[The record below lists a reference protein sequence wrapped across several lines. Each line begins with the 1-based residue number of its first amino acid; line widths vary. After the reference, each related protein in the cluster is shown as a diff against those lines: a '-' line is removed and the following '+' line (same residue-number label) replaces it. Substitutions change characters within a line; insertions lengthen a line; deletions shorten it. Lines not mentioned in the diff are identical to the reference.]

1 MIYGYARVS
10 TDDQDLTIQRTAL
23 RQAGCA
29 MIREEKRS
37 GTKLDGRAELQTL
50 LDFIQ
55 PGDTLVVT
63 RIDRLARS
71 VLDLQTIVA
80 KLKERGAALRCT
92 EQPIDMTTPAGKAFL
107 DMLSVFAEFETAL
120 RRERQMEGIAK
131 AQREGRYKGRPPTV
145 DNGAIQTMH
154 RQGKRVVE
162 IMSALGVSRSSVE
175 RALRK
180 AQPASLAS
188 SPSTTPPPM

>member
-1 MIYGYARVS
+1 M
-10 TDDQDLTIQRTAL
+10 
-23 RQAGCA
+23 
-29 MIREEKRS
+29 
-37 GTKLDGRAELQTL
+37 
-50 LDFIQ
+50 
-55 PGDTLVVT
+55 
-63 RIDRLARS
+63 
-71 VLDLQTIVA
+71 A

-131 AQREGRYKGRPPTV
+131 AQREGRYQGRPPTV

-162 IMSALGVSRSSVE
+162 IMSALGVSRSSVG
-175 RALRK
+175 AG
-180 AQPASLAS
+180 APQSSTGFAGVSAFNHPASNVARCQLR
-188 SPSTTPPPM
+188 PHLQGPLPRPL